1 MKRVPRV
8 PPADGSDEEHRRR
21 RRELIRANHPDRGG
35 DPAVF
40 IEVLQSLDED
50 SVSGWPPTEVRFA
63 KRRRRWRVPGPPRPF
78 RRQRPKRVV

>member
-1 MKRVPRV
+1 MTRVPTG
-8 PPADGSDEEHRRR
+8 PPADGSADEHRHR

-40 IEVLQSLDED
+40 IEVLQSLDEH
-50 SVSGWPPTEVRFA
+50 SASGRPPTEVRFV

-78 RRQRPKRVV
+78 RRRRPRRVV